1 MLSAEAFR
9 AIVSGEKRGPAANVA
24 RGLLGIAEYPYA
36 WAMQIRNRRFNR
48 GNARIDR
55 VEVPVIS
62 IGNLT
67 LGGTGKTPMVGWL
80 ARWFR
85 QQGVRVSIVSRGY
98 GAQPSSSNDEAKELE
113 ARLPDVPH
121 LQNPERYHAARIA
134 IDELDTQLIL
144 LDDGF
149 QHRRLHRDLD
159 LVLIDATEPFGYEH
173 VFPRGML
180 REPLSGLQRA
190 NAVILTRCNLVD
202 KKQIATIRAEV
213 MRLAP
218 QATWIEVGHKATELR
233 SSSGRCLPLDQF
245 AGKSVT
251 AFCGIGNPTAFR
263 QTLEAHQLMVSDFR
277 VFPDH
282 HAYSRDDIQ
291 NLTSWSQHSS
301 AQQAVICTH
310 KDLVKIAADRLG
322 QHPLYALIIDLTIQH
337 GGDQLEHLLRPL
349 LPQAER

>member
-9 AIVSGEKRGPAANVA
+9 AIVSGEKRGPAA
-24 RGLLGIAEYPYA
+24 GLTRSLLALAELPYA
-36 WAMQIRNRRFNR
+36 LAMRIRNRHFNQ
-48 GNARIDR
+48 GSATVKQ

-67 LGGTGKTPMVGWL
+67 LGGTGKTPMVGWI

-98 GAQPSSSNDEAKELE
+98 GAESNSSNDEAKELE

-121 LQNPERYHAARIA
+121 LQNPERYRAARIA

-190 NAVILTRCNLVD
+190 DAIILTRCNLVD
-202 KKQIATIRAEV
+202 KAQIATIRAQA

-218 QATWIEVGHKATELR
+218 QAKWIEVGHEATELR
-233 SSSGRCLPLDQF
+233 SSSGKCTPLTEL
-245 AGKSVT
+245 AGKSVI

-263 QTLEAHQLMVSDFR
+263 DTLEAHQLMISDFR
-277 VFPDH
+277 MFPDH
-282 HAYSRDDIQ
+282 HTYSREDIR
-291 NLTSWSQHSS
+291 NLADWSQHASPH
-301 AQQAVICTH
+301 QAVICTH
-310 KDLVKIAADRLG
+310 KDLVKISTDRLG
-322 QHPLYALIIDLTIQH
+322 QQPLYALLIDLKIQH
-337 GGDQLEHLLRPL
+337 GGEQLEHLLHAS
-349 LPQAER
+349 LPSEER